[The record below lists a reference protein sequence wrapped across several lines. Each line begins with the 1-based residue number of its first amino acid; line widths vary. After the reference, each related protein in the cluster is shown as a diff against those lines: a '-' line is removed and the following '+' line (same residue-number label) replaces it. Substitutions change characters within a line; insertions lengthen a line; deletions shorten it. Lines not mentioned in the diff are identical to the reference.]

1 MNESFAIITTCLDED
16 GFTYFV
22 ADFATL
28 EEAQAT
34 FDTIKPSEPKRVA
47 VQHELCRIRVLS
59 TKGSI
64 KL

>member
-1 MNESFAIITTCLDED
+1 VPLPDYSDKPMNESFAIITTCLDED

-22 ADFATL
+22 A
-28 EEAQAT
+28 
-34 FDTIKPSEPKRVA
+34 